1 MVLILLHTVVSIAP
15 PSKKISPRNGL
26 GLIEVIATE
35 ILFHFLGDIRGNSL
49 FVYKN
54 TKRLSIEVSL

>member
-35 ILFHFLGDIRGNSL
+35 ILFHFLGDIRGNRL

-54 TKRLSIEVSL
+54 TQRLSIEVSL